1 MSIEWM
7 LSFEKFIVDMGNC
20 PLNLQSID
28 RIDNSKGYIKGNV
41 AIISRLANIMKNK
54 VTEEELTNFSKNIL
68 SYIKK

>member
-1 MSIEWM
+1 MCPI
-7 LSFEKFIVDMGNC
+7 LNKPFILHDKSYTY
-20 PLNLQSID
+20 SID

-54 VTEEELTNFSKNIL
+54 ATEEELTNFSKNIL